1 MVPERSMR
9 RNLGLALL
17 ATAVAAVVLVAPQLG
32 PAQSGAQSPP
42 VVSSEQAG
50 RRLYVSHIQPLFEKH
65 CLACHK
71 ADGKQGGLEMT
82 TRDALLK
89 GGGRGTALVPGDARA
104 SLLYKVVAHHE
115 DPKMPFQAEKLSDE
129 AIALV
134 GLWIDLGAPYVEAA
148 VATGSGAG
156 PGGAAGRVLFEDVRP
171 VLESRCLVCHG
182 GKFKQAGLDIST
194 REKLLRGSDEHKD
207 VVVPGD
213 AVASLLVKK
222 IRHEHEPGMPYQ
234 SAKLSDDAIGKI
246 EAWINSQAPYVAT
259 LVMPDDAPQQA
270 FSHGSDHW
278 AYQKPVSSPVPDVRN
293 QDWVANPIDAFIA
306 AEHDKYGLEPLP
318 EAGKRV
324 LVRRLYLDLLGLP
337 PTPTEIKSF
346 LDNPSPNA
354 YGQLVDKLLDTPQY
368 GERWGRHWMDIWRYS
383 DWYGRRSAG
392 DVRNGQPFVWH
403 WRDWIIESLNKDKP
417 YDRMIH
423 EMLAADEIAPTDT
436 DALRATGYLVRNW
449 FIFNRNVWVR
459 DTVEYT
465 AAGFL
470 GVTMKCARCHDHKF
484 DPIAQEEYY
493 KLRAFFEPHDVR
505 TDRIAGEPNLEKDGL
520 PRVYDAEPREP
531 KTEVPFKPGIF
542 EKTYRFIGG
551 NENNPDKENPLD
563 PGVPEILASAS
574 NAIEIQPVDLPI
586 ESYYPDLRPAIHDDL
601 LSEAQ
606 TEIERAEA
614 ALDKAKR
621 DLEEA
626 ERRRFDGGTV
636 GIGEAGEAGAIAEAE
651 KLDFNKDVKPILGT
665 HCTSCHSARVSKSG
679 LNLTSADTIAQ
690 GASISGPVVI
700 PGKSAESPLIK
711 FMTGEAKPR
720 MPYRQS
726 PLLEAKIATIAKW
739 IDQMPPEDPEI
750 TLRRAKDA
758 VAVAERKLAWAR
770 ANRPAVAARI
780 AAEKAK
786 YSEPSDPGA
795 EELAKKAVDAERH
808 AHLLR
813 GRMGLLDAQQ
823 RLDEALRSPQP
834 ADDDA
839 RAAREKKV
847 AAATKRL
854 GQAQDA
860 LGKAAK
866 EYTPLGKIYPK
877 KSTGRRTALAK
888 WITGKDNPLTARVAV
903 NHIWMRHFGEPL
915 VPTVSN
921 FGLNGR
927 PPTHPELLDWLAV
940 HFTENGWS
948 MKKLHRLMLTSS
960 TYRMRSGARDRG
972 HPNLAADAENHW
984 YWRMNPRRMEAETV
998 RDSVLAVSGQLD
1010 TTMGGPELDESMGQT
1025 SRRRSL
1031 YFTHTPNSQM
1041 QFLTLFD
1048 GGNATECYERYESI
1062 MPQQAL
1068 AMSNSKLS
1076 LRLSR
1081 LLARK
1086 LQGDE
1091 SADDA
1096 AFIRLAFEA
1105 VLGRPPNDAERSETR
1120 NFLKSQA
1127 ALFRDPARLTRFR
1140 AAEESEV
1147 PASTDPTLRA
1157 RENLVHV
1164 LFNRNEFVVVR

>member
-1 MVPERSMR
+1 MSKQCVR

-17 ATAVAAVVLVAPQLG
+17 AAAVAAGVFVAPQTG
-32 PAQSGAQSPP
+32 PAQSAPAI
-42 VVSSEQAG
+42 SSEQAG
-50 RRLYVSHIQPLFEKH
+50 RRLFTNHIQPLFEKH

-71 ADGKQGGLEMT
+71 PDAKQGGLEMT
-82 TRDALLK
+82 SREALLQ
-89 GGGRGTALVPGDARA
+89 GGGRGPALVPGDSRA
-104 SLLYKVVAHHE
+104 SLLYKVIAHHAE
-115 DPKMPFQAEKLSDE
+115 PRMPFQAEKLSDE
-129 AIALV
+129 ATGLI
-134 GLWIDLGAPYVEAA
+134 GLWIDLGAPYVEA
-148 VATGSGAG
+148 VATAAG
-156 PGGAAGRVLFEDVRP
+156 PDDPAGNVLFEDVRP
-171 VLESRCLVCHG
+171 ILESRCLVCHG

-207 VVVPGD
+207 VVVTGD
-213 AVASLLVKK
+213 AAASLLVKK
-222 IRHEHEPGMPYQ
+222 IKHQHEPGMPYQ
-234 SAKLSDDAIGKI
+234 SDKLSDEAIAKI
-246 EAWINSQAPYVAT
+246 EAWISSQAPYAQA
-259 LVMPDDAPQQA
+259 LEMPTDAPQQA

-278 AYQKPVSSPVPDVRN
+278 AYQRTVKAPVPKVRN
-293 QDWVANPIDAFIA
+293 QEWVGNPIDAFIA
-306 AEHDKYGLEPLP
+306 AEHEKRGLEPLP
-318 EAGKRV
+318 EAGRRT
-324 LVRRLYLDLLGLP
+324 LVRRLYLDLVGVP
-337 PTPTEIKSF
+337 PTPEQVRSF
-346 LDNPSPNA
+346 LNDPADNS
-354 YGQLVDKLLDTPQY
+354 YEKVVDQLLESPQY

-465 AAGFL
+465 AAGFF

-505 TDRIAGEPNLEKDGL
+505 TDRIPGEPNLEKDGL
-520 PRVYDAEPREP
+520 PRTYDAEPREAR
-531 KTEVPFKPGIF
+531 TEVPFKPGIF

-574 NAIEIQPVDLPI
+574 NPIEIQPVDLPI
-586 ESYYPDLRPAIHDDL
+586 ESYYPDLRGAIHDDL

-606 TEIERAEA
+606 QEIDRAEA
-614 ALDKAKR
+614 ALDKARR
-621 DLEEA
+621 DLQEA
-626 ERRRFDGGTV
+626 EAQQSHVET
-636 GIGEAGEAGAIAEAE
+636 EAAAIPEAE
-651 KLDFNKDVKPILGT
+651 KVDFGKDVKPIFST
-665 HCTSCHSARVSKSG
+665 HCTSCHSSRVSKSG
-679 LNLTSADTIAQ
+679 LNLTSADTISQ
-690 GASISGPVVI
+690 GGSVSGPVVI

-711 FMTGEAKPR
+711 FMTGEAQPR

-726 PLLEAKIATIAKW
+726 PLEEAKIATISKW
-739 IDQMPPEDPEI
+739 IDQMPREDPEI
-750 TLRRAKDA
+750 TLHRAKDA
-758 VAVAERKLAWAR
+758 VAVAEKKLDWAR
-770 ANRPAVAARI
+770 ANLPAVEARI

-786 YSEPSDPGA
+786 HAKLADTNVD
-795 EELAKKAVDAERH
+795 ELAKRALDAERY

-813 GRMGLLDAQQ
+813 GQMELVDAQQ
-823 RLDEALRSPQP
+823 RLDDALHSAKPT
-834 ADDDA
+834 DDDA
-839 RAAREKKV
+839 RAVREKKV

-854 GQAQDA
+854 QQAQDT

-866 EYTPLGKIYPK
+866 EYTPLGKIYPT

-888 WITGKDNPLTARVAV
+888 WITNRDNPLTARVAV

-915 VPTVSN
+915 VPSVSN
-921 FGLNGR
+921 FGLNGK

-940 HFTENGWS
+940 EFMESGWS
-948 MKKLHRLMLTSS
+948 MKKLHKLMLTSN
-960 TYRMRSGARDRG
+960 TYRMQSSVRDAS
-972 HPNLAADAENHW
+972 HPNRSVDADNHW
-984 YWRMNPRRMEAETV
+984 YWRMNPRRMEAEIV
-998 RDSVLAVSGQLD
+998 RDSVLHVAGELD
-1010 TTMGGPELDESMGQT
+1010 TTMGGPELDEAMGEI

-1062 MPQQAL
+1062 IPQQAL
-1068 AMSNSKLS
+1068 ALSNSTLS
-1076 LRLSR
+1076 LSMAR
-1081 LLARK
+1081 LLTGR
-1086 LQGDE
+1086 LQKGA
-1091 SADDA
+1091 ADDVK
-1096 AFIRLAFEA
+1096 FIRGAFEA
-1105 VLGRPPNDAERSETR
+1105 VLGRPPTDAEQTETGK
-1120 NFLKSQA
+1120 FLKGQT
-1127 ALFRDPARLTRFR
+1127 ALLLDPAKLTRFR
-1140 AAEESEV
+1140 VGEESEV
-1147 PASTDPTLRA
+1147 PPSADPAARA

-1164 LFNRNEFVVVR
+1164 LFNRNEFVVIR